1 MEAAVDM
8 NIYQNSPDGQ
18 HTQAPAC
25 RHHKEYRLYRLI
37 AVSFG
42 ILCVLQVALNIYLRL
57 AGRPCPE
64 GWLSYGSCY
73 YISVSH
79 RNWTDSRDQCLK
91 RGADLI
97 IISNQEE
104 QKFVRALSVQAWIGL
119 SYSKKDL
126 VWKWVDGATLTN
138 GTGYWLKGEPNNL
151 KMKENCGETW
161 VREPSLQ
168 TWNDNNCD
176 FELPWICERAP

>member
-57 AGRPCPE
+57 A
-64 GWLSYGSCY
+64 
-73 YISVSH
+73 VSH